1 MFTKIT
7 LTAITMVLLISLAGC
22 GIADQTNPSANAAT
36 DNSQIDA
43 TGAITPTTDADNYQM
58 LPEMSGK
65 VANMKLDAS
74 ANGTTQQLKQ
84 GEVLSITLESNPST
98 GYAWYATISDS
109 AVLVQMS
116 EPQYIEPTGSATPM
130 VGAAGTQTFFFQ
142 AVETGTMTVTLDYER
157 SWETDVQPLQTI
169 TLTVEVN

>member
-7 LTAITMVLLISLAGC
+7 LTTITIVLLISLAGC
-22 GIADQTNPSANAAT
+22 GISNQTNPSANAAS
-36 DNSQIDA
+36 DNSQIDPI
-43 TGAITPTTDADNYQM
+43 GGNIPTTDADNYQM

-65 VANMKLDAS
+65 VANMKLDAN
-74 ANGTTQQLKQ
+74 ATGTTQQLKQ
-84 GEVLSITLESNPST
+84 GEVMSINLESNPST

-116 EPQYIEPTGSATPM
+116 EPQYIEPTGSATPI

-142 AVETGTMTVTLDYER
+142 AVETGTTTVSLDYKR

-169 TLTVEVN
+169 TLTVEVQ